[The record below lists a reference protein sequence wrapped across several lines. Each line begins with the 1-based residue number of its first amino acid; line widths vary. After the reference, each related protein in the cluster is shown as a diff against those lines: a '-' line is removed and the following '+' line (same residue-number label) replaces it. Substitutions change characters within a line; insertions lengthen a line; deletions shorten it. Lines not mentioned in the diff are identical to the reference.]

1 MLTHVIPYVMSLFT
15 YFHIFMRCSVRWS
28 AWSLCEAYAYQHS
41 YRTRNGDL
49 DVYRAANQMLRVTVD
64 GSAMV
69 LYFEPPDVD
78 EKILEREQKQRQA
91 T

>member
-1 MLTHVIPYVMSLFT
+1 MRWTARVCLFDASM
-15 YFHIFMRCSVRWS
+15 FDLLVLWS

-41 YRTRNGDL
+41 YRTRNSDL

-69 LYFEPPDVD
+69 LYFEPPDA
-78 EKILEREQKQRQA
+78 E